1 MRKYF
6 GLRFACTMF
15 DSTREIRCAWY
26 AFHQFGGVFT
36 GFGPAH
42 RPGLG
47 DDDDDDDEG
56 ETYVGQDLLV
66 SVDEPSPVPCFDEH
80 AWYY

>member
-6 GLRFACTMF
+6 RLRFACTMF
-15 DSTREIRCAWY
+15 DSTHEIRCAWY

-36 GFGPAH
+36 GFGPG
-42 RPGLG
+42 PGS
-47 DDDDDDDEG
+47 DED
-56 ETYVGQDLLV
+56 EDITYVGQDLLV
-66 SVDEPSPVPCFDEH
+66 SADEPTPVPCYDEH